1 MLAEVPFRFTARWA
15 ALECRPDPDAFDC
28 VECYRGGLVPPW
40 ARDRRALSDWLDGCD
55 CDTIVSVEDGP
66 DEAYWEY
73 IQRGRLYDDLGGVL
87 REQGRYRAVK
97 RQAFPRQNCVVTVWK
112 RVGP

>member
-1 MLAEVPFRFTARWA
+1 MLPRRPGA
-15 ALECRPDPDAFDC
+15 A
-28 VECYRGGLVPPW
+28 V
-40 ARDRRALSDWLDGCD
+40 DRRALSDWLDGCD

-73 IQRGRLYDDLGGVL
+73 IQRGRLYDDLGSVL

-112 RVGP
+112 REGR